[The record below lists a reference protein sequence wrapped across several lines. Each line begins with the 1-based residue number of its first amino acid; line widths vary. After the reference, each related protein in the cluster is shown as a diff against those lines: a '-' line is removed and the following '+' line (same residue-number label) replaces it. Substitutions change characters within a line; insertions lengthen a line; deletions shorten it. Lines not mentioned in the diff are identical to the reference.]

1 MQKSLVIDQSVVNDF
16 EAIDVTYVDN
26 EESVVVVDKEAER
39 LEILIKD
46 CQTKEELLPLKKHIK
61 PEQQS
66 MYWDKWNELNSDYYA
81 QPKKENISKKKKES
95 Q

>member
-1 MQKSLVIDQSVVNDF
+1 
-16 EAIDVTYVDN
+16 
-26 EESVVVVDKEAER
+26 
-39 LEILIKD
+39 LIKD

-66 MYWDKWNELNSDYYA
+66 MYWDKWNELNGKEVHSSENTLDLNSDYYA